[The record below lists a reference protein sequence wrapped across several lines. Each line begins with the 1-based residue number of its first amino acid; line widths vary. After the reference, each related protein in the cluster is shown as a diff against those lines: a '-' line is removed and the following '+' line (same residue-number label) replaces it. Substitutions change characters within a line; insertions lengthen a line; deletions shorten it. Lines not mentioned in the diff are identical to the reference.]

1 LRIMAMPIPPHL
13 PNCFGFAGS
22 LSLHARSLACT
33 RDKRSHADQSR
44 RSASQFIFV
53 PRGLAKQTWIRTGC
67 SFASPQWRDYC
78 LQICISPPCSLDRAL
93 STALSPPCSLHHTLS
108 TALSPLPSLH
118 RVVILT
124 AEFFH
129 DRDLHSATTVPHK
142 QLLSTSCSPQ
152 SPITTRMV
160 ACRRG
165 SAGRFDASLLPLPSI
180 SSAIHARTSRHV
192 QPHHGHAPL
201 NALLS
206 LPSTPARPTP
216 PESTTPDAAN
226 RNWP

>member
-1 LRIMAMPIPPHL
+1 MAMPIPPHL

-22 LSLHARSLACT
+22 LSLHSRSLACS
-33 RDKRSHADQSR
+33 RDERSHADQNR

-53 PRGLAKQTWIRTGC
+53 PHGLAKQTWIRTGC

-78 LQICISPPCSLDRAL
+78 LQICISPPHSLDRAL
-93 STALSPPCSLHHTLS
+93 STVLSSPHSFHHTLS
-108 TALSPLPSLH
+108 IALSPHCPLS
-118 RVVILT
+118 T
-124 AEFFH
+124 A
-129 DRDLHSATTVPHK
+129 DLHSATTIPHK

-165 SAGRFDASLLPLPSI
+165 CAGRFDASLLPLPSI
-180 SSAIHARTSRHV
+180 SSAIHTRTSRHVQPHHV

-206 LPSTPARPTP
+206 LPSTAARPTP

-226 RNWP
+226 RSWP